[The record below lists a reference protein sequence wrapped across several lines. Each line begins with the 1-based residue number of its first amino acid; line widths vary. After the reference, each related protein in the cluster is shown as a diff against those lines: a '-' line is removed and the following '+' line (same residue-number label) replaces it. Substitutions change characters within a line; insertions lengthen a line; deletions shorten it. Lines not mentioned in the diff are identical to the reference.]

1 MVSKIINMYS
11 YNLPVLFLVLAAQML
26 VQADT
31 QNNSTYVVVY
41 EVIDTTTRE
50 TG

>member
-1 MVSKIINMYS
+1 MYS
-11 YNLPVLFLVLAAQML
+11 YNLLVLFLVLAAQML

-31 QNNSTYVVVY
+31 QNNSTGGLVY
-41 EVIDTTTRE
+41 EVPDTTTRE